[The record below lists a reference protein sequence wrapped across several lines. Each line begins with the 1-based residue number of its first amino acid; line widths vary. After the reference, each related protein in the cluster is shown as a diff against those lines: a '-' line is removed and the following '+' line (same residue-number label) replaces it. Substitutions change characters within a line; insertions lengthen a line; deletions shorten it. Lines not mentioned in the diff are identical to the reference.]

1 MVIFDNLLVAI
12 AQVLNMV
19 LTLYLWVII
28 ARALVSWVN
37 PDPFNVVVQI
47 LYKLTE
53 PVLYPIR
60 RMMGS
65 YSIGIDVSPMI
76 AILGIYFL
84 KLFIVQSLI
93 DIARQV

>member
-1 MVIFDNLLVAI
+1 MVIFDNLLMAI

-37 PDPFNVVVQI
+37 PDPFNAVVQV

-65 YSIGIDVSPMI
+65 YSTGIDFSPMI

-84 KLFIVQSLI
+84 KLFLVQSLI
-93 DIARQV
+93 DIAR